1 MLTTLAPAAA
11 HAAIATPFRVG
22 FAKATVD
29 PRPAEIASGKLHL
42 GGFGLGPTRASTGP
56 AVDSQGRPE
65 HIYARAMAVTNK
77 QSQTLLLAAL
87 ENQGTFAAYKQ
98 GPYGLTDIRNDVS
111 KATGVPAEMIV
122 INSDH

>member
-22 FAKATVD
+22 FAKASVD
-29 PRPAEIASGKLHL
+29 PRPAEIASGQLHL

-56 AVDSQGRPE
+56 AVNGKGRVE
-65 HIYARAMAVTNK
+65 HIYARAMAVTNRDGK
-77 QSQTLLLAAL
+77 TMLLGAL

-98 GPYGLTDIRNDVS
+98 G
-111 KATGVPAEMIV
+111 
-122 INSDH
+122 